1 MTRTCSRSLVSLRS
15 VPQRNSNSQPD
26 IPPEPLPRNRVER
39 GTISVR
45 MPDAAC
51 LLILPVLLMSGRD

>member
-1 MTRTCSRSLVSLRS
+1 MTPTCSPSLVSLRS
-15 VPQRNSNSQPD
+15 VPRRNSKTQPD
-26 IPPEPLPRNRVER
+26 VPLEALPRNPVER